1 MSYRKPSALSD
12 LIRAATN
19 ASEAAAEPVDPGR
32 PGRHSVDREGR
43 PVGHSPPR
51 ANMAPE
57 ELAEAFFP
65 GSSLRGTSFF
75 PKSLTHGG
83 SLLPGRTSHW
93 GPEGGST
100 GPSGWPQD
108 ASSTRGQV
116 GSMNLIFP
124 LLCA

>member
-1 MSYRKPSALSD
+1 MSYRKSSALSD

-19 ASEAAAEPVDPGR
+19 AQEAAAEPVDPTR
-32 PGRHSVDREGR
+32 RHSVDREGR
-43 PVGHSPPR
+43 PIGHSPPR

-65 GSSLRGTSFF
+65 GSSLRGTAFF

-108 ASSTRGQV
+108 ASNTRGQV
-116 GSMNLIFP
+116 CSVYLILP
-124 LLCA
+124 SLCA